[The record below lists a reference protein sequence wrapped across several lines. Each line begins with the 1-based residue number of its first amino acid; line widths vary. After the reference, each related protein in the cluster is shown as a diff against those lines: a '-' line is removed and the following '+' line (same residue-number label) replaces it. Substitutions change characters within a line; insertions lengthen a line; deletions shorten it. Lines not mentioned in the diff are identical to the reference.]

1 MNNNLDRME
10 QSLRSIAKRYK
21 TIKYSI
27 GLAIL
32 FLMIGG
38 NAFSQEINGAS
49 NTANT
54 IPTTEEINSNKNT
67 LRNSIGNLQE
77 KIKSAREENNKK
89 IIGEKLEL
97 IQLMEQGDQVVK
109 SPWNSWQF
117 GANYFYNNWRG
128 TFEGK
133 GDKKEKYPFE
143 GVFTRSDDLFLRN
156 IHPDSKH
163 YEMYTSSLSTVSHS
177 LSTFSAGS
185 STPQKTFAE
194 TPKPVGKNRTLATTS
209 SRGGDE
215 DSYGLANSRIRQE
228 DISKIEL
235 GVTIRPR
242 QVNKDLITIQAPD
255 KPVVNR
261 PVVTLPESPSTPE
274 APTPPT
280 LSLTPFEPVAP
291 KSPEVSLEEAPI
303 FNIKLG
309 SFRNHMTQGNNVLD
323 GNEDGGG
330 LKGDKANARSYEHNG
345 NKEIGN
351 NDLGTPATRYA
362 WGTPSPTLGI
372 EKGFDSALLKVYFDY
387 GMAGG
392 SETGGGTL
400 TIKEEVNKTIDSI
413 NRLKD
418 NQKAHE
424 ELKKRKWNTGKFLT
438 GGSRF
443 ASMDNA
449 VNAKI
454 VNKGTINLA
463 GPLVV
468 GFEIQSDTIGSGKR
482 TVENDGTITDEIEE
496 GYRDSEGLGGLKVGK
511 VDEDGN
517 VVESADDSTELTLP
531 PFARE
536 SSEEDKL
543 KIKRTPDIVSKND
556 HSKIIKKGGYTGYKV
571 GMILTYENNDDRKE
585 SLYSLIND
593 KNGKIKFNGDKS
605 IGIQIFAPRSY
616 DIRVDVKNK
625 GIISI
630 GGIESYGIKI
640 SSRIKRKDENA
651 PAGTFIGNDEGGI
664 INVSGGNG
672 RKSSLSSG
680 MAVIEDRSLYLNSE
694 GGGSDRS
701 ANNQDPR
708 RAFVRAYK
716 DYVKNKG
723 TIKVS
728 GGTGNTGMFLKL
740 MANDDITNEGLIDVS
755 GLKNIGMRVTEGELA
770 AYDKHEEGGGEAQA
784 ASAKPFAQGDDTD
797 EDINIPYYS
806 YKTPIAYNKKEIK
819 LSSGEEN
826 IGMVSE
832 GETIADNTEN
842 GKITIAGGN
851 KNIGMLSEQY
861 EQEPSPA
868 SMRPVW
874 ENYGKGF
881 IVNRGIIE
889 TGNNSTAKNV
899 IGMAMKNGT
908 TGVNTGYGKIDLK
921 GEGSVGVY
929 NDNSN
934 FEMRSE
940 VTGKSEDGKTP
951 RISVSGKNTIGVYAK
966 GNNSTTKIKSGI
978 ISAEKGINLYADNS
992 VIELGRRN
1000 GEGGNENFKNSPLLE
1015 TKNGAL
1021 MFYNY
1026 SLNGNTQKADGAFCL
1041 NNSVL
1046 GNVGKGGTAFYLRGS
1061 DINNKANFLNAMFT
1075 DVEKNGKVS
1084 ADGKKLYLTME
1095 EGSTLFVTQNDNIDN
1110 VTSLQSLSAL
1120 SVYGL
1125 NKYGN
1130 RVEIN
1135 SNSSPYYKIES
1146 ALRNKLLVDRDVN
1159 LDDKAEAYNRLEY
1172 LSSWVTV
1179 KSGINMKSG
1188 TDKRIAIFQANMK
1201 RERGSTL
1208 PAPKASDIQVS
1219 NKGNITLTGKK
1230 SIGLATSFGVVTN
1243 EGNVSVT
1250 GEESVG
1256 MYAADSS
1263 VAKNTGTIEVGTKST
1278 GIYAENDLKDKGNS
1292 TAISENKNI
1301 NITNTGMIRG
1311 KAGSTGVY
1319 GIYAKNDKANY
1330 SKATST
1336 ITHSGNIDLSN
1347 STSSVGIYTENG
1359 ELTSSGSVSVGK
1371 NSIGIN
1377 AINSKVE
1384 LSQTGNVNA
1393 TSAIGV
1399 LTRNGN
1405 LKSRANLTVKNGIG
1419 VDVDKSKVDIEG
1431 GTYNLDKSVAFR
1443 IGDLTGGYF
1452 KGNAGNINITGK
1464 NSVAYYLKNANL
1476 TSNSNFIDNLTV
1488 TSNNNSYTYLYAEDS
1503 TLNYE
1508 NQKTINSDGSTF
1520 IYAKNSDITLKEN
1533 TDISS
1538 SNTNVTA
1545 IYSEGTGT
1553 KNIINK
1559 GKIKLLGGKS
1569 LGIYSKGDRK
1579 LENSGNIEVGEKST
1593 AIYAENISDIVRNT
1607 ANIKL
1612 GTNSTGISV
1621 RNTKL
1626 NNTGNI
1632 ESGGVNSIKNIG
1644 IYSSGNKGLINSG
1657 NITLLGNQSTGI
1669 YSEGS
1674 NIINTGKI
1682 SVGNSADS
1690 KNPSIGIYSKNGKIE
1705 NSGEIS
1711 TGNKSVGLYGT
1722 DVDLKANTK
1731 VTSGDEGT
1739 GIYSTGGTVNL
1750 ENNSQITVGNN
1761 GATAVY
1767 YAGQNGNVI
1776 SNTDKLNVGNNSS
1789 VFTIRGQNNKVESNS
1804 TGTVN
1809 LRNNSMYMYSTD
1821 SSGRITNRT
1830 NIASSGDNNYG
1841 IYSAG
1846 KVDNHANIDFSNGIG
1861 SIGMYAYYPK
1871 NDSFSLSTLGTT
1883 PPIPT
1888 VTNHSG
1894 SRINVAKSDLS
1905 DSKNERY
1912 GIGMAAGYTLTN
1924 GNRVTQKAIGHIVNY
1939 GTISVTHAN
1948 SIGMYATGR
1957 GSIAENRGR
1966 IELSGNKRNIGM
1978 YLENGAEGYNY
1989 GTITT
1994 VGSNNNGQIGVAVTT
2009 GATIHNYGTININ
2022 AENGIGIYNFGGGIV
2037 RNYGRFVINA
2047 PTQIKTLDQA
2057 DTSKGLGGVD
2067 IRVRKDDKSIADIFV
2082 NGKKVNPTLVH
2093 RLPNN
2098 APSRIPTSS
2107 IGIYMSSSGINPT
2120 RPIENL
2126 GALARSGIKSADLI
2140 IGVEASKYTNSKY
2153 IQLGQDIIEPYNK
2166 MIKEAMRKGI
2176 SKWEIY
2182 SGSLTWQAT
2191 VTQNRANQTIQN
2203 AYMTKIPYTVYA
2215 SDKNTTRDTYNF
2227 TDGLEQRYGVEAIG
2241 SREKELFNKLND
2253 IGNNE
2258 GILLKQ
2264 AFDEMM
2270 GHQYA
2275 NIHQRVQST
2284 GNILDKEF
2292 NYLKNDWSTASKK
2305 SNKIKTFGSR
2315 GEYKTNTAGVIDYTN
2330 NAYGV
2335 VYMHENEGLRLGKG
2349 TGWYTGFVY
2358 NTFKFKDIGKSKEE
2372 MLEAK
2377 VGVYKSIPFD
2387 YNNSLNWTVSG
2398 DISLGYN
2405 KMNRKFLVVDE
2416 IFNARGRYNTYGVAL
2431 KNELGKDFRLTENI
2445 SLRPYGA
2452 IKLEYMKIG
2461 KVKEKSGEVR
2471 LDVKD
2476 SHYISVRPEVGV
2488 NLNYK
2493 YILASGKI
2501 ITARLGTAYEDELGK
2516 VAKANNKAKVAHTSA
2531 DWFNLPK
2538 EKEDRK
2544 GNVKTDFSLGVEG
2557 EILGG
2562 TANIGYD
2569 TKGHNMRAGVG
2580 FRVIF

>member
-49 NTANT
+49 NTAST

-67 LRNSIGNLQE
+67 LRNSIGNLKE

-143 GVFTRSDDLFLRN
+143 GVFTRSDDLFLRY

-330 LKGDKANARSYEHNG
+330 LKGDKANAKSYEHNG

-351 NDLGTPATRYA
+351 SDLGTYATRYA
-362 WGTPSPTLGI
+362 WGSPSKALNI
-372 EKGFDSALLKVYFDY
+372 KDGFDSALLKVYFDY
-387 GMAGG
+387 GKANG
-392 SETGGGTL
+392 SATGGGTL

-418 NQKAHE
+418 DQKAHE

-770 AYDKHEEGGGEAQA
+770 AYDKHEEEGGEAQA

-832 GETIADNTEN
+832 GDSIADNTEK

-851 KNIGMLSEQY
+851 KNIGMLSEHY
-861 EQEPSPA
+861 EEKEQPA
-868 SMRPVW
+868 SLKPVSKKF
-874 ENYGKGF
+874 GKGY

-889 TGNNSTAKNV
+889 TGDNSTAKNA
-899 IGMAMKNGT
+899 IGMAIKNGT

-940 VTGKSEDGKTP
+940 VAGKSEDGKTP
-951 RISVSGKNTIGVYAK
+951 SISVSGKNTIGVYAK
-966 GNNSTTKIKSGI
+966 GNKSTTKIKS
-978 ISAEKGINLYADNS
+978 
-992 VIELGRRN
+992 
-1000 GEGGNENFKNSPLLE
+1000 
-1015 TKNGAL
+1015 
-1021 MFYNY
+1021 
-1026 SLNGNTQKADGAFCL
+1026 
-1041 NNSVL
+1041 
-1046 GNVGKGGTAFYLRGS
+1046 
-1061 DINNKANFLNAMFT
+1061 
-1075 DVEKNGKVS
+1075 
-1084 ADGKKLYLTME
+1084 
-1095 EGSTLFVTQNDNIDN
+1095 
-1110 VTSLQSLSAL
+1110 
-1120 SVYGL
+1120 
-1125 NKYGN
+1125 
-1130 RVEIN
+1130 
-1135 SNSSPYYKIES
+1135 
-1146 ALRNKLLVDRDVN
+1146 
-1159 LDDKAEAYNRLEY
+1159 
-1172 LSSWVTV
+1172 
-1179 KSGINMKSG
+1179 
-1188 TDKRIAIFQANMK
+1188 
-1201 RERGSTL
+1201 
-1208 PAPKASDIQVS
+1208 
-1219 NKGNITLTGKK
+1219 
-1230 SIGLATSFGVVTN
+1230 
-1243 EGNVSVT
+1243 
-1250 GEESVG
+1250 
-1256 MYAADSS
+1256 
-1263 VAKNTGTIEVGTKST
+1263 
-1278 GIYAENDLKDKGNS
+1278 
-1292 TAISENKNI
+1292 
-1301 NITNTGMIRG
+1301 
-1311 KAGSTGVY
+1311 
-1319 GIYAKNDKANY
+1319 
-1330 SKATST
+1330 
-1336 ITHSGNIDLSN
+1336 
-1347 STSSVGIYTENG
+1347 
-1359 ELTSSGSVSVGK
+1359 
-1371 NSIGIN
+1371 
-1377 AINSKVE
+1377 
-1384 LSQTGNVNA
+1384 
-1393 TSAIGV
+1393 
-1399 LTRNGN
+1399 
-1405 LKSRANLTVKNGIG
+1405 
-1419 VDVDKSKVDIEG
+1419 
-1431 GTYNLDKSVAFR
+1431 
-1443 IGDLTGGYF
+1443 
-1452 KGNAGNINITGK
+1452 
-1464 NSVAYYLKNANL
+1464 
-1476 TSNSNFIDNLTV
+1476 
-1488 TSNNNSYTYLYAEDS
+1488 
-1503 TLNYE
+1503 
-1508 NQKTINSDGSTF
+1508 
-1520 IYAKNSDITLKEN
+1520 
-1533 TDISS
+1533 
-1538 SNTNVTA
+1538 
-1545 IYSEGTGT
+1545 
-1553 KNIINK
+1553 
-1559 GKIKLLGGKS
+1559 
-1569 LGIYSKGDRK
+1569 
-1579 LENSGNIEVGEKST
+1579 
-1593 AIYAENISDIVRNT
+1593 
-1607 ANIKL
+1607 
-1612 GTNSTGISV
+1612 
-1621 RNTKL
+1621 
-1626 NNTGNI
+1626 
-1632 ESGGVNSIKNIG
+1632 
-1644 IYSSGNKGLINSG
+1644 
-1657 NITLLGNQSTGI
+1657 
-1669 YSEGS
+1669 
-1674 NIINTGKI
+1674 
-1682 SVGNSADS
+1682 
-1690 KNPSIGIYSKNGKIE
+1690 
-1705 NSGEIS
+1705 
-1711 TGNKSVGLYGT
+1711 
-1722 DVDLKANTK
+1722 
-1731 VTSGDEGT
+1731 
-1739 GIYSTGGTVNL
+1739 
-1750 ENNSQITVGNN
+1750 
-1761 GATAVY
+1761 
-1767 YAGQNGNVI
+1767 
-1776 SNTDKLNVGNNSS
+1776 
-1789 VFTIRGQNNKVESNS
+1789 
-1804 TGTVN
+1804 
-1809 LRNNSMYMYSTD
+1809 
-1821 SSGRITNRT
+1821 
-1830 NIASSGDNNYG
+1830 
-1841 IYSAG
+1841 
-1846 KVDNHANIDFSNGIG
+1846 
-1861 SIGMYAYYPK
+1861 
-1871 NDSFSLSTLGTT
+1871 
-1883 PPIPT
+1883 
-1888 VTNHSG
+1888 
-1894 SRINVAKSDLS
+1894 
-1905 DSKNERY
+1905 
-1912 GIGMAAGYTLTN
+1912 
-1924 GNRVTQKAIGHIVNY
+1924 
-1939 GTISVTHAN
+1939 
-1948 SIGMYATGR
+1948 
-1957 GSIAENRGR
+1957 
-1966 IELSGNKRNIGM
+1966 
-1978 YLENGAEGYNY
+1978 
-1989 GTITT
+1989 
-1994 VGSNNNGQIGVAVTT
+1994 
-2009 GATIHNYGTININ
+2009 
-2022 AENGIGIYNFGGGIV
+2022 
-2037 RNYGRFVINA
+2037 
-2047 PTQIKTLDQA
+2047 
-2057 DTSKGLGGVD
+2057 
-2067 IRVRKDDKSIADIFV
+2067 
-2082 NGKKVNPTLVH
+2082 
-2093 RLPNN
+2093 
-2098 APSRIPTSS
+2098 
-2107 IGIYMSSSGINPT
+2107 
-2120 RPIENL
+2120 
-2126 GALARSGIKSADLI
+2126 
-2140 IGVEASKYTNSKY
+2140 
-2153 IQLGQDIIEPYNK
+2153 
-2166 MIKEAMRKGI
+2166 
-2176 SKWEIY
+2176 
-2182 SGSLTWQAT
+2182 
-2191 VTQNRANQTIQN
+2191 
-2203 AYMTKIPYTVYA
+2203 
-2215 SDKNTTRDTYNF
+2215 
-2227 TDGLEQRYGVEAIG
+2227 
-2241 SREKELFNKLND
+2241 
-2253 IGNNE
+2253 
-2258 GILLKQ
+2258 
-2264 AFDEMM
+2264 
-2270 GHQYA
+2270 
-2275 NIHQRVQST
+2275 
-2284 GNILDKEF
+2284 
-2292 NYLKNDWSTASKK
+2292 
-2305 SNKIKTFGSR
+2305 
-2315 GEYKTNTAGVIDYTN
+2315 
-2330 NAYGV
+2330 
-2335 VYMHENEGLRLGKG
+2335 
-2349 TGWYTGFVY
+2349 
-2358 NTFKFKDIGKSKEE
+2358 
-2372 MLEAK
+2372 
-2377 VGVYKSIPFD
+2377 
-2387 YNNSLNWTVSG
+2387 
-2398 DISLGYN
+2398 
-2405 KMNRKFLVVDE
+2405 
-2416 IFNARGRYNTYGVAL
+2416 
-2431 KNELGKDFRLTENI
+2431 
-2445 SLRPYGA
+2445 
-2452 IKLEYMKIG
+2452 
-2461 KVKEKSGEVR
+2461 
-2471 LDVKD
+2471 
-2476 SHYISVRPEVGV
+2476 
-2488 NLNYK
+2488 
-2493 YILASGKI
+2493 
-2501 ITARLGTAYEDELGK
+2501 
-2516 VAKANNKAKVAHTSA
+2516 
-2531 DWFNLPK
+2531 
-2538 EKEDRK
+2538 
-2544 GNVKTDFSLGVEG
+2544 
-2557 EILGG
+2557 
-2562 TANIGYD
+2562 
-2569 TKGHNMRAGVG
+2569 
-2580 FRVIF
+2580 